1 MPPTRA
7 RGSIEIGGS
16 QDNGIQITYSRWRQA
31 NAPGCGDG
39 GRTAIDPINPNNIYV
54 TCFGGIFSIMKSVDG
69 GLISFSNSA
78 SGIGTERRS
87 WNAAFTMD
95 PSSPSRFYY
104 GTYRVWVSND
114 GAASWTPISPDL
126 SDPIQPP
133 PGYRGTNI
141 VGITTITVAPS
152 NSNVVYTACGND
164 ATKPKVTVSTNAL
177 SGAASTWT
185 DISAGLPSR
194 PPSQI
199 AVDRNNP
206 LIAYI
211 SFTGFAGFN
220 GDTAGH
226 VFQTTDGG
234 STWGDISGNL
244 PNTEV
249 NDLLL
254 DPDRASTI
262 YAATDIG
269 VYWTPDGGA
278 HWAPLG
284 TGLPRMQVLALAF
297 HRASRTLRA
306 ATYGRGMWDLQ
317 PPVSLTRRRPHP
329 PARPPAARMRKTTG
343 PIRSAGYR

>member
-95 PSSPSRFYY
+95 PSSPSRLYY
-104 GTYRVWVSND
+104 GTYRVWASND
-114 GAASWTPISPDL
+114 GAASWSPISPDL

-133 PGYRGTNI
+133 AGRGTNI

-152 NSNVVYTACGND
+152 NFNVVYTACGND